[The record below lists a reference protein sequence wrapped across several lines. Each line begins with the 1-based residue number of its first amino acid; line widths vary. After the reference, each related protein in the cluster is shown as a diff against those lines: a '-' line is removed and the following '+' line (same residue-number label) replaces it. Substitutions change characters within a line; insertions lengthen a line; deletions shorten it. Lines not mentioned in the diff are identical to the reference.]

1 MNLTAVIIEDEK
13 HNRELLQQLIQDFC
27 PQITLSGFAGNVSD
41 AVTLIH
47 KVSPDLVFLDIE
59 LTGGNGF
66 QVLEKTKDHTFQVIF
81 TTAYEQYAIKALKMS
96 SLDYLLKPID
106 LEELQ
111 TAVEK
116 AIKWQGTNVYT
127 RQLQELLNN
136 VKQPISSEVRLC
148 VPVADGFEF
157 IKSEDISYVKAEGS
171 YTRFHL
177 KSQRELLVSKH
188 LKEYEAM
195 LPSSHFFRNHHSYL
209 INLQEVQRYVKS
221 DGGSVLMSN
230 GKFLPLARSKKDP
243 FMEAMGKLQRKNS

>member
-1 MNLTAVIIEDEK
+1 MNLTAVIIEDER
-13 HNRELLQQLIQDFC
+13 HNRELLHQLLQDFC
-27 PQITLSGFAGNVSD
+27 PQITLSGFAGSVTD
-41 AVTLIH
+41 AITLINS
-47 KVSPDLVFLDIE
+47 VSPDVIFLDIE
-59 LTGGNGF
+59 LTGGTGF
-66 QVLEKTKDHTFQVIF
+66 QVLEDADTRNAQVIF

-116 AIKWQGTNVYT
+116 AIKWKGTNVYT
-127 RQLQELLNN
+127 RQLQELLDN
-136 VKQPISSEVRLC
+136 VKQPASSEIRLC

-157 IKSEDISYVKAEGS
+157 IKSDDISYVKAEGS

-195 LPSSHFFRNHHSYL
+195 LPPVIFFRNHHSYV
-209 INLQEVQRYVKS
+209 INLHEVQRYIKS

-230 GKFLPLARSKKDP
+230 GEFLPLSRSKKDL
-243 FMEAMGKLQRKNS
+243 FMEAMEKLQHRKR